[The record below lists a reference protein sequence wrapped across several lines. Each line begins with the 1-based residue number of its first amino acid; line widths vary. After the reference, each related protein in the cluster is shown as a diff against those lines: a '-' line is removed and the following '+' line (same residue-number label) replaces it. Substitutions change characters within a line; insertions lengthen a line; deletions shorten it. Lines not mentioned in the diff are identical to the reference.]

1 MQIVIVATLCVAA
14 CLYMAAKWLSR
25 VPIYYSSHEHPEQ
38 SGHVHEHR
46 HSDDDNHGHWHFGFS
61 NITHSHEHYHNHV
74 HRLVEL
80 PDNHHK
86 LTEVGHLH
94 RGENIFV
101 YWAEF
106 TLVDRPISDTRL
118 LMHLFGGTGKKL
130 SSIRADDS
138 VLSAKIFNDDN
149 AHCDL
154 EFTGNGETFEATI
167 PSRFELTDTSR
178 ISIDISIDGEAF
190 HVKALINR

>member
-1 MQIVIVATLCVAA
+1 MQVVIVATLCVAA
-14 CLYMAAKWLSR
+14 CIYIGTAWLSR

-38 SGHVHEHR
+38 SGHIHVHH
-46 HSDDDNHGHWHFGFS
+46 HSDDDDHGHWHFGFS

-80 PDNHHK
+80 PDNYRK

-106 TLVDRPISDTRL
+106 TLVDRPKSDTRL

-130 SSIRADDS
+130 NSIGS
-138 VLSAKIFNDDN
+138 VESVSSAKIFNDDN

-154 EFTGNGETFEATI
+154 EFTWNGEAFEATI
-167 PSRFELTDTSR
+167 PSKFEFTDTSR
-178 ISIDISIDGEAF
+178 ISIDISIDGETF
-190 HVKALINR
+190 HLKALINR